1 VSSSSSSPSPGTP
14 SLPPA
19 APVEP
24 VLPAGAPETPD
35 LVRPAPPPTWRGRLV
50 AIVDALGVE
59 VSPLRIGAG
68 LVLAAGVA
76 VAAFALL
83 RPPPEPPENDLPFAG
98 SLTAPSIGGDS
109 GAPAAMSTTSVPSD
123 VVVHAA
129 GAVVRPG
136 LYRLPAGSRIA
147 DVLAAAG
154 GPAAGA
160 DSDRLNLAA
169 LVADG
174 QRVYVP
180 LEGEPLPPEV
190 APDDGG
196 GGSGGSAAALSGPI
210 DLNTA
215 SLDDLDGLPGIG
227 PATAEAIIEYR
238 EAHGGFRSVDELIE
252 VQGIGEAKLADLRD
266 LVTV

>member
-1 VSSSSSSPSPGTP
+1 
-14 SLPPA
+14 
-19 APVEP
+19 VEAP

-50 AIVDALGVE
+50 AIADALGVE

-68 LVLAAGVA
+68 VVLAAGVA

-98 SLTAPSIGGDS
+98 SLTAPSIGGGN
-109 GAPAAMSTTSVPSD
+109 GAPAAMTTTSVPSD

-154 GPAAGA
+154 GPAVGA
-160 DSDRLNLAA
+160 DTDRLNLAA
-169 LVADG
+169 LVTDG
-174 QRVYVP
+174 QRVYLP
-180 LEGEPLPPEV
+180 TEGEPLPPEV
-190 APDDGG
+190 AADDGGG
-196 GGSGGSAAALSGPI
+196 GGSGGSAAAPSEPI

-238 EAHGGFRSVDELIE
+238 EAHGGFRSVDELID